1 MGSKADFKPSHLLS
15 VPGEVKGQERGSSRR
30 WAWESWRVGGETKGM
45 GGGQAQDHGFDKLDL
60 LLGHKCQGSQEAER
74 LPVLPLCQTDGKM
87 RSLAEEC
94 SQDPTMTLDQI
105 REPRGGLFMLR
116 ISLGQNGTDSTA
128 PKARIG
134 LLRKAL
140 GETEERLQGRKTFLI
155 I

>member
-1 MGSKADFKPSHLLS
+1 
-15 VPGEVKGQERGSSRR
+15 
-30 WAWESWRVGGETKGM
+30 M

-74 LPVLPLCQTDGKM
+74 LPLLPLCQTDGKM

-94 SQDPTMTLDQI
+94 SQDPTMTWDQI
-105 REPRGGLFMLR
+105 RDPRGGLFMLR
-116 ISLGQNGTDSTA
+116 ISLGQNGTDSTT

>member
-1 MGSKADFKPSHLLS
+1 MGTKADFKPSHLLS
-15 VPGEVKGQERGSSRR
+15 VPGEVKGQERGSGRC
-30 WAWESWRVGGETKGM
+30 WAWESWRVGRETKGM

-74 LPVLPLCQTDGKM
+74 LPLLPLCQTDGKM
-87 RSLAEEC
+87 RSLKKKC
-94 SQDPTMTLDQI
+94 SQDPTMTWDQN
-105 REPRGGLFMLR
+105 GGLFMLR

-140 GETEERLQGRKTFLI
+140 GEMEERLQGRKIFLI